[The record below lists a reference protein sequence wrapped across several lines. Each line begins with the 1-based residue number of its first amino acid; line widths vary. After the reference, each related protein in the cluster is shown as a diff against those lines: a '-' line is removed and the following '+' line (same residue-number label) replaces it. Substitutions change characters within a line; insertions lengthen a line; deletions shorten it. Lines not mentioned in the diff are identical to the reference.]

1 MVAYD
6 IQFTVSQVNTSVLLD
21 LFVLYFFV
29 CLSSVL
35 SFINLILIL
44 TICKSVTLEDS
55 DWLP

>member
-21 LFVLYFFV
+21 SFVLYFFV

-55 DWLP
+55 DWHP

>member
-1 MVAYD
+1 VAYD

-55 DWLP
+55 D